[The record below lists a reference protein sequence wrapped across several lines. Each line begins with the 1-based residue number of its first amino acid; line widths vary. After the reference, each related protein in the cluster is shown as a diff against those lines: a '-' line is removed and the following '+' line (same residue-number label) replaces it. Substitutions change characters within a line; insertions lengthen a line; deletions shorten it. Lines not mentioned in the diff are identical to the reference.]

1 MNEGSQ
7 MNLFDLTGKVAV
19 ITGSSR
25 GIGRAIAEAYAA
37 AGAHVAISGR
47 DAARGAEVVDAI
59 RAKGGEAE
67 FVAADLGASVEAVA
81 TLATA
86 ATAALGG
93 RIDILVNNAGVYP
106 PTQTLSLDE
115 ATFDAVIAVNVRAPV
130 FVTQAIAAPMVE
142 RGEGVIVNVSSWIAT
157 VGVPTGA
164 LYAASKATLDQLTR
178 SWAAELGPSGIR
190 VNAVA
195 PGPVDTAMAKAV
207 HSNAIR
213 ADYHDAI
220 PLGRYG
226 LEEEL
231 AEAIFFLCS
240 ERASYITGQTLAVDG
255 GFDAIGIGLPT
266 FRKDMNK

>member
-1 MNEGSQ
+1 MVQSLHGRTA
-7 MNLFDLTGKVAV
+7 L
-19 ITGSSR
+19 ITGATS

-47 DAARGAEVVDAI
+47 DATRGAEVVDAI

-86 ATAALGG
+86 ATEALGG

-130 FVTQAIAAPMVE
+130 FLTQAIAAPMVE

-195 PGPVDTAMAKAV
+195 PGITATEGSAGHAAFLSEATKAFP
-207 HSNAIR
+207 A
-213 ADYHDAI
+213 
-220 PLGRYG
+220 GR
-226 LEEEL
+226 L
-231 AEAIFFLCS
+231 ARPDEIASAAVFLAS
-240 ERASYITGQTLAVDG
+240 DNASYLHGETLYVDG
-255 GFDAIGIGLPT
+255 GAAATRTL
-266 FRKDMNK
+266 